1 MHVKAR
7 VDQETCIGCGVC
19 AEICPAVFEMT
30 EDDLA
35 AVKADPVPDEAADD
49 CRDAAGN
56 CPVEAITV
64 ED

>member
-1 MHVKAR
+1 
-7 VDQETCIGCGVC
+7 
-19 AEICPAVFEMT
+19 MT